1 MLSILTGAFKLTTH
15 TERMLALASIR
26 TACGDRH
33 LWYAQLLREYTSNN
47 KRISRALEE
56 LMETTFKDVFAERH
70 REQGR
75 EEGMVE
81 AASSVLLAVLAARS
95 FTVVDQVRTL
105 ISTCSDPAQLERW
118 ATRAVMAG
126 TLDEVFEGY
135 LPSSAVRS

>member
-1 MLSILTGAFKLTTH
+1 MLGPFH
-15 TERMLALASIR
+15 
-26 TACGDRH
+26 
-33 LWYAQLLREYTSNN
+33 
-47 KRISRALEE
+47 ISRALEE

-70 REQGR
+70 REQGREEGR